1 MDFQEEIKKIRI
13 NYQEAKLFFTKDEI
27 DYLTFR
33 HDKKRRLIGIF
44 TKSYWKR
51 KELFLNGNI
60 FYCYVFKEYQ
70 LPHNDSLTDSAIWML
85 LSPHQMYDQNPGKY
99 LEIVEALNDLLKKK
113 KVSSKERKLQHLIK
127 ENLSEPSYY
136 ILPFDLTDG
145 HLVYLC
151 SAYVKKP
158 HTPFFHLGINL
169 VLSAPHIS
177 KEVALLPSKYWTES
191 WKEYYNS

>member
-1 MDFQEEIKKIRI
+1 MDFQEEINKIRI
-13 NYQEAKLFFTKDEI
+13 HYQESKLLFNKDEI
-27 DYLTFR
+27 DYLTLR

-60 FYCYVFKEYQ
+60 FYSYIFKEYQ

-85 LSPHQMYDQNPGKY
+85 LSPHQMFDQNPNKY
-99 LEIVEALNDLLKKK
+99 LEIVDMLNNLLKKK
-113 KVSSKERKLQHLIK
+113 KVSLKERKLQHVLK
-127 ENLSEPSYY
+127 DNLSEPAYY
-136 ILPFDLTDG
+136 ILPFELTEG

-158 HTPFFHLGINL
+158 HTPSFHLGINL
-169 VLSAPHIS
+169 VISSPLIS
-177 KEVALLPSKYWTES
+177 KEVALLPNKYWTES
-191 WKEYYNS
+191 WTKYYNF